1 MATTPNYDL
10 PIVDSSPEKAH
21 DLLPQIRDFQLAV
34 DAALF
39 TVSTMFFVFD
49 GDGALLGTATGLRGL
64 DLTVDGSVAVIP
76 TMPLVRSQAQIDA
89 MSSPLPFVLY
99 ANSDTGKLQY
109 FDGAQWVILGAGG
122 GVIGIPP
129 SATASWASDT
139 GVTGSPV
146 SAWESLD
153 ASVTLAQGTGSQ
165 RPAVTGSV
173 FASTQGL
180 TFDGS
185 NDNLTVATQVIAAT
199 GEGTI
204 SIVFKTG
211 ASVAGPMVIVSQ
223 SDSAVTNNW
232 VEIGIN
238 ADGKLYIESNASGT
252 KHTVI
257 GSTVLDPSTV
267 YDMQLAYDGTDY
279 YMQLNSVEENP
290 LVIENIGVF
299 AWFGRVAGTTAF
311 TVGGTITS
319 GGLQRPFAGA
329 IGAIY
334 LWAVDL
340 TGA

>member
-1 MATTPNYDL
+1 MA
-10 PIVDSSPEKAH
+10 IVRPLGPLSQLLSQLRATWDSIE
-21 DLLPQIRDFQLAV
+21 
-34 DAALF
+34 AALQARQV
-39 TVSTMFFVFD
+39 T
-49 GDGALLGTATGLRGL
+49 
-64 DLTVDGSVAVIP
+64 
-76 TMPLVRSQAQIDA
+76 QAQIDA
-89 MSSPLPFVLY
+89 MLPPEEGVLFY
-99 ANSDTGKLQY
+99 NLDTHKLQM
-109 FDGAQWVILGAGG
+109 FDGAAWIVFGAGGGG
-122 GVIGIPP
+122 GVIGVPP

-139 GVTGSPV
+139 GITGSPC
-146 SAWESLD
+146 SAWESID
-153 ASVTLAQGTGSQ
+153 ESVTLAQGTGSQ

-185 NDNLTVATQVIAAT
+185 NDNLSVASQVIAAT
-199 GEGTI
+199 SEGTI

-223 SDSAVTNNW
+223 SDSAVANNW
-232 VEIGIN
+232 MELGIN
-238 ADGKLYIESNASGT
+238 TDGKLYIESNASGT
-252 KHTVI
+252 KHTVV
-257 GSTVLDPSTV
+257 GSTVLLPSTR

-279 YMQLNSVEENP
+279 YMQLNNVEENP

-340 TGA
+340 TEA

>member
-1 MATTPNYDL
+1 MAL
-10 PIVDSSPEKAH
+10 
-21 DLLPQIRDFQLAV
+21 RDFVPGPVNFIPKQVVALA
-34 DAALF
+34 DAIDAL
-39 TVSTMFFVFD
+39 M
-49 GDGALLGTATGLRGL
+49 
-64 DLTVDGSVAVIP
+64 
-76 TMPLVRSQAQIDA
+76 QARQVTQTQIDA
-89 MSSPLPFVLY
+89 MLPPPEGVLFY
-99 ANSDTGKLQY
+99 NLDTHKLQM
-109 FDGAQWVILGAGG
+109 FDGTAWIVFGAGG
-122 GVIGIPP
+122 STIGVPP

-139 GVTGSPV
+139 GVTGSPC
-146 SAWESLD
+146 SAWESID

-165 RPAVTGSV
+165 RPAVTSSV

-180 TFDGS
+180 TFDGA
-185 NDNLTVATQVIAAT
+185 NDNVTVATQVIAAT
-199 GEGTI
+199 GAGTI

-211 ASVAGPMVIVSQ
+211 ASVAGPMVMVSQ
-223 SDSAVTNNW
+223 SDSAVANNW

-252 KHTVI
+252 KHTVA
-257 GSTVLDPSTV
+257 GSTVLTASTR

-279 YMQLNSVEENP
+279 YMQLNNVEENP

-299 AWFGRVAGTTAF
+299 AWFGRVAGTTTF